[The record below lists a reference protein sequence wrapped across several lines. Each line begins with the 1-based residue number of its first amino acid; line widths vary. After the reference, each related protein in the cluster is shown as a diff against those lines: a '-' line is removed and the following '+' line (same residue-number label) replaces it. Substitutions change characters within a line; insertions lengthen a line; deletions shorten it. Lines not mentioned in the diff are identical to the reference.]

1 MGKKIINAIV
11 SFIICCNVF
20 AYEFNRS
27 EYYVKE
33 ESTGAGDGS
42 SWKDAM
48 GAQTFAVAL
57 SKQSTIKEGV
67 TFHLAAGT
75 YHPEYDPFVD
85 DHKNYTD
92 NEKARF
98 KAYYIS
104 KPVNIIGGYSI
115 SPNDGDI
122 PNPFLYSTIISGDI
136 LKNDSSL
143 DIYANHEDNLYNL
156 FCIDLKEK
164 KQCSFYGLTLK
175 GTQARKDADD
185 GAFRLGD
192 YLNTR
197 ENGII
202 LNVDRCTIEYL
213 SKAFTRENDK
223 DEFVVSN
230 CTFENVLELYI
241 YPYKATLNSC
251 TFNDNGNVSFFPKK
265 LVIQN
270 CTFYETGFSLR
281 GDEDILFHNNTVVIE
296 TNTKSIIL
304 YDDNEDSVLKIS
316 LIGNIFDC
324 KLNYYRYGNSKLE
337 SKYNLY
343 KEINEQI
350 EQNISSTDYISSTI
364 NEIFEKYRDEVYLGY
379 NYGYTKTVKLTR
391 DRLPG
396 GKSIHFDL
404 AETTV
409 STDQRGVNRFDY
421 TCMGAYEKRDTVM
434 TSETH
439 KIIVNDEFYGKKYTK
454 IGIYDS
460 VPVILPNTVGCDSVT
475 LHKLYVIPNDKRT
488 TFYVKTD
495 GTGDGSSWNNAMSP
509 KDFASRLYLS
519 QSIDTFHVAAGTY
532 RPIKID
538 NVRTYYRFMPVC
550 IIGGYPENSSNLSQK
565 PDPVRYKTI
574 FSIDYNGD
582 NSLDPQYN
590 FRDDSYAVFTYNPT
604 KQGKSL
610 IEGIVFEGG
619 QSTRDGMNAQ
629 CSITEDNG
637 AKIGEFNIR
646 QCEFKYSLARS
657 IRFGSVG
664 ILNVDNCYFNNV
676 EAPVYYKEGTININ
690 ACTFEN
696 IRCNFTALDGRTIS
710 VSNCTMYDCDQLYL
724 SLNSSPYSEIKFSN
738 NTIYSPSVV
747 TTLYLNPSSTNNL
760 YLTGNII
767 QGYIN
772 TDELNNLHSK
782 YNVFLQSDEREQS
795 LENNYFV
802 NDFSSFLEN
811 QLLHV
816 ENVVTPVMVMTS
828 DTLSDGTYLR
838 FPLAETSVTTDQRNM
853 NRIRMTCIGSYEAEC
868 RKDSSY
874 LTVTDTINAGDIYM
888 GKRIT
893 TEGLNYGIDT
903 LYNVMGCDSLIFHPV
918 FVLPENAI
926 PTAFTPFDSND
937 KNDVFM
943 QGHEV
948 YIYDIYGSLICH
960 STNGWNG
967 KLNDENANAGIYV
980 YAVKMYSGEIRKGTV
995 ELLLPQ

>member
-1 MGKKIINAIV
+1 MGKKIINTIV
-11 SFIICCNVF
+11 FFIICCNVF

-42 SWKDAM
+42 SWQDAM

-85 DHKNYTD
+85 EHKNYTD
-92 NEKARF
+92 NEKARL
-98 KAYYIS
+98 KTYYIS
-104 KPVNIIGGYSI
+104 KPINIIGGYSA
-115 SPNDGDI
+115 SPNEGDK
-122 PNPFLYSTIISGDI
+122 PNPSLYPTIICGDI
-136 LKNDSSL
+136 LGNDSWTERTVNK
-143 DIYANHEDNLYNL
+143 DDNLYYL

-164 KQCSFYGLTLK
+164 KQCSFYGLTFRK
-175 GTQARKDADD
+175 NVARKESDD
-185 GAFRLGD
+185 GAIKIGGYLGVSEIG
-192 YLNTR
+192 T
-197 ENGII
+197 I
-202 LNVDRCTIEYL
+202 LKIDRCQFEYL
-213 SKAFTRENDK
+213 SKAFSGASDK
-223 DEFVVSN
+223 TDEILVSN
-230 CTFENVLELYI
+230 STFNQISYLNI
-241 YPYKATLNSC
+241 FSYKASFNSC
-251 TFNDNGNVSFFPKK
+251 TFDDNDYISFYPRR
-265 LVIQN
+265 LIIQN
-270 CTFYETGFSLR
+270 CTFYENNFSLSAY
-281 GDEDILFHNNTVVIE
+281 DTILFHNNTVVVEKKEGTSNIF
-296 TNTKSIIL
+296 
-304 YDDNEDSVLKIS
+304 DNEDPDVSVS

-324 KLNYYRYGNSKLE
+324 TLNYYRNGYSKLD

-343 KEINEQI
+343 KKINEQM
-350 EQNISSTDYISSTI
+350 NPYISSTDYISTTI
-364 NEIFEKYRDEVYLGY
+364 NEIFENFGEIFLGN
-379 NYGYTKTVKLTR
+379 NYGYTKTVKLVR

-409 STDQRGVNRFDY
+409 STDQRGVKRFDY
-421 TCMGAYEKRDTVM
+421 TCMGAYEKRDTVI

-439 KIIVNDEFYGKKYTK
+439 TIIVNDEFYGKKYTK

-460 VPVILPNTVGCDSVT
+460 VPVILPNTVACDSVT

-509 KDFASRLYLS
+509 RDFAFRLYLS
-519 QSIDTFHVAAGTY
+519 QSVDTFHVAAGTY
-532 RPIKID
+532 RPFKMD
-538 NVRTYYRFMPVC
+538 NVRTFYRFMPVC

-610 IEGIVFEGG
+610 IEGIVFVGG

-646 QCEFKYSLARS
+646 QCEFKYSLAKG

-664 ILNVDNCYFNNV
+664 ILNVDNCYFNKV

-696 IRCNFTALDGRTIS
+696 IRCDFPALDGRTIS
-710 VSNCTMYDCDQLYL
+710 VSNCTMYDCDRLYL
-724 SLNSSPYSEIKFSN
+724 SINGSPFSEIKFSN
-738 NTIYSPSVV
+738 NTIYSPSAV
-747 TTLYLNPSSTNNL
+747 TTLYLNSSSTNNL

-767 QGYIN
+767 QGCIN
-772 TDELNNLHSK
+772 MDELKNLHSK
-782 YNVFLQSDEREQS
+782 YNVFLQSDEHEQPF
-795 LENNYFV
+795 ENNYFV

-828 DTLSDGTYLR
+828 DTLSDGTSLR
-838 FPLAETSVTTDQRNM
+838 FPIAETSVTTDQRNV
-853 NRIRMTCIGSYEAEC
+853 NRIRMTCFGSYEAEC

-874 LTVTDTINAGDIYM
+874 LAVTDTINAGEIYM

-926 PTAFTPFDSND
+926 PTAFTPFDSNN

-960 STNGWNG
+960 SSNGWNG